1 MKILTL
7 KHLWHSRCW
16 MHTYLQTFLLYNFI
30 HFYESFCQKEEITM
44 ILKDI
49 LHSSLH
55 KRIIF
60 LQNAKLDFFFQ
71 KVNTPLKSS
80 LKPGLG
86 GLYCNKVAAK
96 TSFLHL
102 VTGDDFLNLHNSYDT
117 NIITC
122 VTCVTYVWY
131 LNPSL

>member
-16 MHTYLQTFLLYNFI
+16 MRTYLQTFLYIISFI
-30 HFYESFCQKEEITM
+30 SMKVFVRKKRLPWFSKTFCIHHNSQKDH
-44 ILKDI
+44 ILTECKVG
-49 LHSSLH
+49 
-55 KRIIF
+55 
-60 LQNAKLDFFFQ
+60 FFFQ

-122 VTCVTYVWY
+122 VTYVWY